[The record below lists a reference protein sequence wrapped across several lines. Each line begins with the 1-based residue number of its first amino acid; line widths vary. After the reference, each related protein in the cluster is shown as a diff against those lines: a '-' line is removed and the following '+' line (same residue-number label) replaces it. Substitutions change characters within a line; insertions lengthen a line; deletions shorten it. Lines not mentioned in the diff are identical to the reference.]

1 MGAYPETGPLSG
13 NVPPITIEDFV
24 TPGVAAAEPA
34 PSRAADA
41 DDSVAMA
48 APTQHA
54 IKASVLFM
62 LPLSSRVPRL
72 ASAYF
77 DALAATLL
85 RERRSAERL
94 RRSRS
99 GRRT

>member
-24 TPGVAAAEPA
+24 MPGVALAVAA

-41 DDSVAMA
+41 DDNVAMA

-54 IKASVLFM
+54 IRASVLFM
-62 LPLSSRVPRL
+62 LPLSLPEPGL
-72 ASAYF
+72 ACAYS
-77 DALAATLL
+77 DVLEGIL
-85 RERRSAERL
+85 
-94 RRSRS
+94 
-99 GRRT
+99 